1 MSKNPFGFTLDPRH
15 VLRYGTVMKHPTK
28 AKASKIA
35 STKQIQYKGVSIYSS
50 DNGYRVSIDRDSL
63 FDSVKD
69 AKQFVDRWKRNPGFY
84 GVIRTLQGRKYLM
97 RDKRSTKDLMRLYAD
112 YCRKYGNIPLHQWL
126 VERGKVYKEI
136 KDNKRNPATK
146 KSAADFQQSYTDH
159 LEIVSS
165 PEFSNATLKQK
176 ALMLTGVDMKEKL
189 GNPRNYYIWKQAT
202 LQRSTRTDSW
212 DVVTYGK
219 RGGLKLISNSVDKDR
234 AVSNAARKG
243 YKVDNY
249 DPKPIRSIDTSS
261 GTETLIPF
269 YEYMERRKNPF
280 LTSAIEGL
288 ATGTGITLGA
298 SLMAPVVARSV
309 KKALK
314 GISNPSIDD
323 AASLSTQFHG
333 RPATE
338 ILEVTDTFQSR
349 TNLTMLGCLVELEL
363 LCDNRSVIPLD
374 FKTSKEKEM
383 VYLASDPAGN
393 QLYIVGGNQS
403 LPLDEIETVDPS
415 ELEKDFVT
423 VGVVHSCSY
432 YTDKH
437 HLAGPASQKDGE
449 VYWHVFAEDGGEKPV
464 LVFDKLNKQLQLVG
478 GSYKV
483 KDVGIVN

>member
-28 AKASKIA
+28 AKASKVT
-35 STKQIQYKGVSIYSS
+35 SSKQIQYKGVSIYPS

-69 AKQFVDRWKRNPGFY
+69 AKQFVDKWKRNPASNKVGDIFLHKHFIDAS
-84 GVIRTLQGRKYLM
+84 GQPSKFII
-97 RDKRSTKDLMRLYAD
+97 TKIV
-112 YCRKYGNIPLHQWL
+112 GNTIYYRQ
-126 VERGKVYKEI
+126 VEPDGSLTSKWKANKEYFNTQVV
-136 KDNKRNPATK
+136 KNPATK

-176 ALMLTGVDMKEKL
+176 ALMLTGVDMREKL
-189 GNPRNYYIWKQAT
+189 GNPTEWKKTFYIIGPDAG
-202 LQRSTRTDSW
+202 R
-212 DVVTYGK
+212 Y
-219 RGGLKLISNSVDKDR
+219 
-234 AVSNAARKG
+234 
-243 YKVDNY
+243 YKVYVSHKGEPHQYIESAANRDY
-249 DPKPIRSIDTSS
+249 LQDAWSRKKFKEIDKP
-261 GTETLIPF
+261 
-269 YEYMERRKNPF
+269 ERNPF
-280 LTSAIEGL
+280 LASAIEGL

-314 GISNPSIDD
+314 GISNPSIAD
-323 AASLSTQFHG
+323 AAELSQQFHG
-333 RPATE
+333 RAANE
-338 ILEVTDTFQSR
+338 VLEVTDTFQSR

-374 FKTSKEKEM
+374 FKTSNKKEM

-403 LPLDEIETVDPS
+403 LPLEDIETVDSS

-432 YTDKH
+432 FTDKH
-437 HLAGPASQKDGE
+437 HLSGPVTQKQGE
-449 VYWHVFAEDGGEKPV
+449 TYWHVFAEDGGEKPV